1 MNTDEAIRLLAET
14 VKVTREDVARAKT
27 WLVQTKGGATQQL
40 IDGWLTP
47 QQAVVP
53 GNTKVDLYAD
63 DSAQQIT
70 KYARAFSLRLAFHQ
84 AQWELIAAGEL
95 FPCDTFDYWQASLGY
110 RHQGYSGG
118 LDIKDIGCP
127 FPKAV
132 MFPPLASKPSTD
144 PDIFLKGLDCMSLH
158 DGILEAI
165 EQALLCFQRG
175 LYMPATV
182 MMAAAAEATW
192 TECGIAVAK
201 QLSDTKLDATVN
213 DSYASISKKIAQIQ
227 KTLQTL
233 NGKTLLKKAGRSPAD
248 VDNAEIW
255 TTNLR
260 ERRNALHWGKA
271 KSFIADHSE
280 TASLMMGAP
289 LHIGTLEAIRTMK
302 NPG

>member
-1 MNTDEAIRLLAET
+1 MNTDEAIRLIAET
-14 VKVTREDVARAKT
+14 VEVKREDVARAKM
-27 WLVQTKGGATQQL
+27 WLVQTKGGDTQQL
-40 IDGWLTP
+40 VDGWLTP

-53 GNTKVDLYAD
+53 VNAKVVLYAD
-63 DSAQQIT
+63 DSDQQIA

-95 FPCDTFDYWQASLGY
+95 FPCETFDYWQASLGY
-110 RHQGYSGG
+110 QEQRHSGG

-127 FPKAV
+127 FPIAV
-132 MFPPLASKPSTD
+132 RCPPLATKPPTD
-144 PDIFLKGLDCMSLH
+144 TDIFLKGVDCTSLH
-158 DGILEAI
+158 DGILKAI

-175 LYMPATV
+175 LYMPVTV

-201 QLSDTKLDATVN
+201 QLSDTKLDATMN
-213 DSYASISKKIAQIQ
+213 DPYASISKKIAQIQ
-227 KTLQTL
+227 KNLQTP
-233 NGKTLLKKAGRSPAD
+233 NGKVLLKKAGRSPAD
-248 VDNAEIW
+248 VDNVEIW

-280 TASLMMGAP
+280 TASLMIGAP
-289 LHIGTLEAIRTMK
+289 LHIGTLEAIRTVA
-302 NPG
+302 

>member
-1 MNTDEAIRLLAET
+1 MNNDEALRLLAET
-14 VKVTREDVARAKT
+14 VKVTREDIARAKA
-27 WLVQTKGGATQQL
+27 WLVQTKGGTTQQL
-40 IDGWLTP
+40 VEGWLTP

-53 GNTKVDLYAD
+53 VNASVDLYAD
-63 DSAQQIT
+63 DSAEQIA

-118 LDIKDIGCP
+118 LGIKGIDCS
-127 FPKAV
+127 FPRTV
-132 MFPPLASKPSTD
+132 MCPPLANIPPTD
-144 PDIFLKGLDCMSLH
+144 PDIFLRGVDCTTLH

-165 EQALLCFQRG
+165 EQALLCFRRG

-201 QLSDTKLDATVN
+201 QLSDAKLDATVR
-213 DSYASISKKIAQIQ
+213 DAYVSISKKIAEIQ
-227 KTLQTL
+227 KTLRTPG
-233 NGKTLLKKAGRSPAD
+233 GKLLLKKAGRSPAD

-271 KSFIADHSE
+271 KSFLADHSE
-280 TASLMMGAP
+280 TASLVMGAP
-289 LHIGTLEAIRTMK
+289 LHVGTLEAIRAVT
-302 NPG
+302 